1 MVTAM
6 TKRRNRRLNPKKNKT
21 RQHADP
27 SKEGFF
33 ERSTQR
39 ERWKNSFP
47 GSFTPYGD
55 GRLQPIN

>member
-1 MVTAM
+1 M
-6 TKRRNRRLNPKKNKT
+6 NPKKNKT

-33 ERSTQR
+33 ERSPLR

-47 GSFTPYGD
+47 GSFTPSGD